1 MKKTPFFLS
10 AVPCNAGGRGGK
22 SDPLSRIS
30 CPWFARA
37 GPTCRR
43 SAPDTGG
50 MGSRRRP
57 AGVAHPCSKGWG
69 KEPSQL
75 DSFPFLSLGRPTF
88 VSPKYLQSW
97 HGAPSPAGPRGSG
110 GQTLSLGRSVR
121 EHQAPVA
128 RSRRPEGSA
137 PVATHSGGAGGQR
150 RWRPERARHR
160 SQGVCVCTH
169 VCVRPLGPGS
179 RCARCVQTVLC
190 E

>member
-30 CPWFARA
+30 RPWFARA

-43 SAPDTGG
+43 SVPDTGG

-121 EHQAPVA
+121 EHQAPA
-128 RSRRPEGSA
+128 AHSRRPEGSA
-137 PVATHSGGAGGQR
+137 PRGHALQR
-150 RWRPERARHR
+150 RGRPAAVEARASAAQVTGRVRVHTR
-160 SQGVCVCTH
+160 VREAAWPRLALCAVCAD
-169 VCVRPLGPGS
+169 
-179 RCARCVQTVLC
+179 CAV
-190 E
+190 